1 MGTYIARRLLHAAII
16 MVGLAVCLFFLV
28 HLSPQGPC
36 DAIREAGGQN
46 AEGAFQACVLRY
58 GLDKPL
64 PVQFVAWATNVL
76 HGDFG
81 LTADGQEVGSA
92 ILERLPAT
100 VLLVGTALLLQ
111 LALALPLGIL
121 GALQRYTWADQV
133 LTLGAY
139 VFLSTP
145 TFWLG
150 VLAILI
156 FAVDLNWV
164 PPTGIVDI
172 TRFPAFGT
180 EAYWLAL
187 QQQPLAVLGD
197 LLHHLLL
204 PACVFA
210 VVGIGTESRYMRA
223 GMLDVLHREYI
234 RTARAKGLPRRVV
247 IYKHALRNAVLPVVT
262 NVGLSLPRLVAGSII
277 IESVFSWPGLGLLF
291 FHALTEQSY
300 ATLQALLLL
309 SALAVLLGNLVT
321 DLAYAAI
328 DPRIR
333 YDYTAP

>member
-1 MGTYIARRLLHAAII
+1 MGTYIARRLLHAAVI
-16 MVGLAVCLFFLV
+16 MLGLAVFFFVLV
-28 HLSPQGPC
+28 HVSPQGPC
-36 DAIREAGGQN
+36 DAIRAGDAQN
-46 AEGAFQACVLRY
+46 AEGEFQACLLRY
-58 GLDKPL
+58 GPNKPL
-64 PVQFVAWATNVL
+64 PVQFFYWASNVL

-92 ILERLPAT
+92 ILARLPAT
-100 VLLVGTALLLQ
+100 VLLIGTALLLQ
-111 LALALPLGIL
+111 LAIALPLGIL
-121 GALQRYTWADQV
+121 GALQRYTWGDQV
-133 LTLGAY
+133 LTLVAY

-150 VLAILI
+150 ILAILV

-172 TRFPAFGT
+172 VRFPAFGT
-180 EAYWLAL
+180 EAYWHAL
-187 QQQPLAVLGD
+187 LHQPLAVIGD
-197 LLHHLLL
+197 LLHHLIL
-204 PACVFA
+204 PACVYA
-210 VVGIGTESRYMRA
+210 IVGIGSESRYMRA
-223 GMLDVLHREYI
+223 SLLDVLHREYI

-277 IESVFSWPGLGLLF
+277 VESVFSWPGLGLLYY
-291 FHALTEQSY
+291 HSLTEQSY

-333 YDYTAP
+333 YDYSAP